1 MRLAPSLI
9 PILVLLIPH
18 TVSAQGFSGTYAI
31 PGGNVPIVLTL
42 RQDAQGRVTGTLSG
56 QTAFQVN
63 AQVQGLMFQGYAS
76 NAQGRVYI
84 AGQMQGANLQLAMAE
99 VDAAGQPQQQTL
111 RQMIATRTA
120 GGMAASKGQGP
131 ATRVDQGPQ
140 SGAGA
145 GGTAPAST
153 PQDRQIAQLLVR
165 SAWCYMSYSQTSGT
179 THTERVV
186 YRADGTGNLTGGAET
201 YNSGANGTVSGQS
214 QSGTPFRWRLQNGV
228 LLATQDGVQWGQYPL
243 QINTNSNGYP
253 IITAAG
259 KEYSMCN

>member
-1 MRLAPSLI
+1 
-9 PILVLLIPH
+9 
-18 TVSAQGFSGTYAI
+18 
-31 PGGNVPIVLTL
+31 
-42 RQDAQGRVTGTLSG
+42 
-56 QTAFQVN
+56 
-63 AQVQGLMFQGYAS
+63 MFQGYAS

-84 AGQMQGANLQLAMAE
+84 AGQMQQGGNLQLAMAE
-99 VDAAGQPQQQTL
+99 VDASGQPQQQTL
-111 RQMIATRTA
+111 RQLIATRTMGSA
-120 GGMAASKGQGP
+120 GSSKGSGQQAAVG
-131 ATRVDQGPQ
+131 ASPQ
-140 SGAGA
+140 AGAGA
-145 GGTAPAST
+145 GATALAAT

-243 QINTNSNGYP
+243 QITTNSNGYP